1 MVEELIAVV
10 EKENLLCLC
19 LICIA
24 TKTYTLTFFRSRL
37 SISAFMKSASLLL
50 LYEAITCKMLFLVW
64 CWKTNQTLNDMGLS
78 QPTRDIT

>member
-24 TKTYTLTFFRSRL
+24 TKTY
-37 SISAFMKSASLLL
+37 ISLL
-50 LYEAITCKMLFLVW
+50 
-64 CWKTNQTLNDMGLS
+64 
-78 QPTRDIT
+78 